1 MNLRIMANQ
10 APAVHDKMSTDSPQ
24 THVKQMQ
31 GEIKHP
37 VMAAIRVHKLPDLVE
52 RHSVKLLHRTF
63 QHTCVRCSD
72 RPNELAPGF
81 KQLNYILDHGCRV
94 SVRDG
99 KEEKTQVD
107 HVITLL
113 ELCRDL
119 VEEIPVVEAVD
130 VAGAP
135 GGWWEPGKVDVDS
148 VEDSVGELV
157 CCVEKP
163 ETCSRGNVG
172 DARVV
177 SDCISDGWV

>member
-1 MNLRIMANQ
+1 MIKCQLTLLKPMFE
-10 APAVHDKMSTDSPQ
+10 
-24 THVKQMQ
+24 QMQ

-37 VMAAIRVHKLPDLVE
+37 VMAAIRVHKIPDLVE
-52 RHSVKLLHRTF
+52 RHSVKLLIGLFNIRVCGA
-63 QHTCVRCSD
+63 QIVPLD
-72 RPNELAPGF
+72 PAPGF

-113 ELCRDL
+113 ELGRDL

-148 VEDSVGELV
+148 VEDGVGELV

-177 SDCISDGWV
+177 SDCVSDS